1 MEALWLLVFTLF
13 SGRVVF
19 FCFDCFQIVLDAV
32 PAKCG
37 AKLAQEKKRSPPT
50 FHPILVC
57 YYWYICICAYIYIY
71 MSFSLSLSIYIYVNI
86 CMNKFAHAETDN
98 FDVRVGGTHW
108 VWVKYPKCFPIV
120 NVVLLAAILQ
130 CLPILC
136 ATSML
141 SVRVLVIEN
150 GFPKCITTTPKYLEH
165 IPWQVD
171 VNRCTRRIVESI

>member
-1 MEALWLLVFTLF
+1 MRGQVSA
-13 SGRVVF
+13 R
-19 FCFDCFQIVLDAV
+19 
-32 PAKCG
+32 
-37 AKLAQEKKRSPPT
+37 KKTFPTNLPPNLSL
-50 FHPILVC
+50 P
-57 YYWYICICAYIYIY
+57 YRYICICAYIYIY